1 MKTLVAG
8 ASGLVGSALVPA
20 LRQQGHEV
28 VTLVRRPVRREHEI
42 AWNPPAGELEPTALA
57 TVDAIV
63 NLAGENIAAGR
74 WTAARKEALRDS
86 RLDSTRTLVGAMARA
101 EPRPR
106 VLVNASA
113 VGFYGDRGDEVLTED
128 SPAGRGFLPELCAE
142 WENEAQA
149 AESAGARVVRLRL
162 GVVLARKGGA
172 LARLLPVFRL
182 GLGGRLGDGH
192 AWMSWITL
200 DDLVRVIT
208 AAATDPRFDGAIN
221 AVAPGPVTNG
231 EFTAVLGR
239 LLHRPTVLPV
249 PRWLLEMVYGEMAG
263 ATLFASARV
272 MPGRLLA
279 SGFVFRHPDIAGA
292 LRRVISFGGSAAM
305 EPPPNPSR

>member
-1 MKTLVAG
+1 MRVLVSG
-8 ASGLVGSALVPA
+8 ATGLVGRALVPA
-20 LRQQGHEV
+20 LRREGHEV
-28 VTLVRRPVRREHEI
+28 VTLVRRPVRREDEI
-42 AWNPPAGELEPTALA
+42 AWNPAAGELVPAALA
-57 TVDAIV
+57 TTDAIV

-74 WTAARKEALRDS
+74 WTAARKEMLRGS
-86 RLDSTRTLVGAMARA
+86 RLDSTRTLVRAMARA

-128 SPAGRGFLPELCAE
+128 SPVGRGFLPELCAE
-142 WENEAQA
+142 WEAAAQA
-149 AESAGARVVRLRL
+149 AKSSGARVVRLRL
-162 GVVLARKGGA
+162 GVVLARQGGA

-182 GLGGRLGDGH
+182 GLGGRLGDGR

-200 DDLVRVIT
+200 DDLVRVIS

-231 EFTAVLGR
+231 EFTAALGQM
-239 LLHRPTVLPV
+239 LHRPAILPV
-249 PRWLLEMVYGEMAG
+249 PRKLLELVYGEMAG

-279 SGFVFRHPDIAGA
+279 GGFVFRQPDIAAA
-292 LRRVISFGGSAAM
+292 LRHVVGSQETA
-305 EPPPNPSR
+305 S

>member
-1 MKTLVAG
+1 MKILVAG

-20 LRQQGHEV
+20 LRLQGHEV
-28 VTLVRRPVRREHEI
+28 VTLVRRPPQREDEI
-42 AWNPPAGELEPTALA
+42 AWNPPAGDLEPAVLA
-57 TVDAIV
+57 TTDAIV

-74 WTAARKEALRDS
+74 WTSERKEALRRS
-86 RLDSTRTLVGAMARA
+86 RLDSTRTLVRAMGRA

-142 WENEAQA
+142 WETEAQA
-149 AESAGARVVRLRL
+149 AEPAGARVVRLRL

-182 GLGGRLGDGH
+182 GLGGRLGNGR
-192 AWMSWITL
+192 AWMSWIAL
-200 DDLVRVIT
+200 DDLIRVVDAT
-208 AAATDPRFDGAIN
+208 LTDPRWFGAIN

-231 EFTAVLGR
+231 EFTAALGR
-239 LLHRPTVLPV
+239 RLHRPAILPV
-249 PRWLLEMVYGEMAG
+249 PRRLLELVYGEMAG
-263 ATLFASARV
+263 ATLLASARV
-272 MPGRLLA
+272 MPGRLVA
-279 SGFVFRHPDIAGA
+279 GGFIFRQPDIAA
-292 LRRVISFGGSAAM
+292 AFRCVIGSGGSAAM
-305 EPPPNPSR
+305 EPPPNPNR

>member
-1 MKTLVAG
+1 MKILIAG

-20 LRQQGHEV
+20 LRRQGHEV
-28 VTLVRRPVRREHEI
+28 VALVRRPVRREDEI
-42 AWNPPAGELEPTALA
+42 AWNPADGELEPAVLA
-57 TVDAIV
+57 TTDAIV

-74 WTAARKEALRDS
+74 WTAARKAALRGS
-86 RLDSTRTLVGAMARA
+86 RLDSTRTLARALTRA

-128 SPAGRGFLPELCAE
+128 SPGGRGFLPELCAA
-142 WENEAQA
+142 WETEARA

-162 GVVLARKGGA
+162 GVVLAREGGA
-172 LARLLPVFRL
+172 LGRLLPVFRW
-182 GLGGRLGDGH
+182 GLGGPLGDGR
-192 AWMSWITL
+192 AWMSWIGL
-200 DDLVRVIT
+200 DDLVRVVS
-208 AAATDPRFDGAIN
+208 AALTDPRWHGAIN

-231 EFTAVLGR
+231 EFTAALGQCM
-239 LLHRPTVLPV
+239 HRPAFLPV
-249 PRWLLEMVYGEMAG
+249 PRRLLELVYGEMAG

-279 SGFVFRHPDIAGA
+279 GGFVFRQPTIAAA
-292 LRRVISFGGSAAM
+292 LRHVIWSKESA
-305 EPPPNPSR
+305 N

>member
-1 MKTLVAG
+1 MKILIAG

-20 LRQQGHEV
+20 LRRQGHEV
-28 VTLVRRPVRREHEI
+28 VTLVRRPVRREGEI
-42 AWNPPAGELEPTALA
+42 SWNPPAGELEPAAVA
-57 TVDAIV
+57 TTDAIV

-74 WTAARKEALRDS
+74 WTAARKTALRCS
-86 RLDSTRTLVGAMARA
+86 RLDSPRTLVRAMARA
-101 EPRPR
+101 EPRSR

-128 SPAGRGFLPELCAE
+128 SPVGRGFLPELCAA
-142 WENEAQA
+142 WEAEARA

-162 GVVLARKGGA
+162 GVVLAREGGA

-182 GLGGRLGDGH
+182 GLGGQLGNGR
-192 AWMSWITL
+192 AWMSWIEL
-200 DDLVRVIT
+200 DDLVRVVS
-208 AAATDPRFDGAIN
+208 AALTDPRWYGAIN

-231 EFTAVLGR
+231 EFTAALGQ
-239 LLHRPTVLPV
+239 LLHRPAFFPA
-249 PRWLLEMVYGEMAG
+249 PRRLLELVYGEMAG

-279 SGFVFRHPDIAGA
+279 GGFVFRQPDIAAA
-292 LRRVISFGGSAAM
+292 LRCVVGSQETA
-305 EPPPNPSR
+305 S

>member
-1 MKTLVAG
+1 MVSTAFFRMKILVAG

-28 VTLVRRPVRREHEI
+28 VTLVRRPVRREDEI
-42 AWNPPAGELEPTALA
+42 AWNPAAGELAPAALA
-57 TVDAIV
+57 TADAIV

-74 WTAARKEALRDS
+74 WTAARKEALRRS
-86 RLDSTRTLVGAMARA
+86 RLDSTRTLVRAMAGA

-142 WENEAQA
+142 WETAAQA
-149 AESAGARVVRLRL
+149 AEALGARVVRLRL
-162 GVVLARKGGA
+162 GVVLAREGGA

-182 GLGGRLGDGH
+182 GLGGRLGDGR
-192 AWMSWITL
+192 AWMSWIEL
-200 DDLVRVIT
+200 DDLVRLVS
-208 AAATDPRFDGAIN
+208 AALTDPRLDGVIN
-221 AVAPGPVTNG
+221 AVAPGPVTNR
-231 EFTAVLGR
+231 EFTAALGR
-239 LLHRPTVLPV
+239 LLHRPAVLPV
-249 PRWLLEMVYGEMAG
+249 PRRLLELVYGEMAG

-279 SGFVFRHPDIAGA
+279 GGFVFRQPDIVAA
-292 LRRVISFGGSAAM
+292 LRHVISSGENYG
-305 EPPPNPSR
+305 